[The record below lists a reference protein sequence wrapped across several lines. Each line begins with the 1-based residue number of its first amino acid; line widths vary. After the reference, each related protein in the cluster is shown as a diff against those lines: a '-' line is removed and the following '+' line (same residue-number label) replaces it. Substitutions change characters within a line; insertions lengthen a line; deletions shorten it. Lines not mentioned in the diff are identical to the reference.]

1 MNGGFHNEKLQINMQ
16 LLHSTLT
23 QFSTVKICRE
33 LMRKQNTKQKK
44 PINTDLFNRATVAQD
59 VSSTIIHPIAIVM
72 VVIMRMVAV
81 AVAVEAEAVAV
92 AGTTAAHAIIGVHHH
107 QLKRAHAV
115 ETTTKLRQIVLEI
128 DPVNIRSGLT
138 Y

>member
-1 MNGGFHNEKLQINMQ
+1 M
-16 LLHSTLT
+16 
-23 QFSTVKICRE
+23 CDE

-44 PINTDLFNRATVAQD
+44 PINTDLFNRATVARD

-72 VVIMRMVAV
+72 VVIMQMVAV
-81 AVAVEAEAVAV
+81 VAV
-92 AGTTAAHAIIGVHHH
+92 AAEGTTAAHATIGVHHL
-107 QLKRAHAV
+107 QLSLVLAM
-115 ETTTKLRQIVLEI
+115 ETTTKLHRIVLKI

>member
-1 MNGGFHNEKLQINMQ
+1 M
-16 LLHSTLT
+16 
-23 QFSTVKICRE
+23 CAE

-44 PINTDLFNRATVAQD
+44 PINTDLFNRATVVQD

-81 AVAVEAEAVAV
+81 VAVVEAVAVAV
-92 AGTTAAHAIIGVHHH
+92 AGTTPTHAIIGVHHQ
-107 QLKRAHAV
+107 QLSLAHAV
-115 ETTTKLRQIVLEI
+115 ETTTKLRRIVSKI
-128 DPVNIRSGLT
+128 DPVNIRSGHT

>member
-16 LLHSTLT
+16 LLHITLT

-81 AVAVEAEAVAV
+81 AVQAAAVAV

>member
-1 MNGGFHNEKLQINMQ
+1 M
-16 LLHSTLT
+16 
-23 QFSTVKICRE
+23 
-33 LMRKQNTKQKK
+33 
-44 PINTDLFNRATVAQD
+44 AQD

-72 VVIMRMVAV
+72 VVIMRMVAAAV
-81 AVAVEAEAVAV
+81 AVAVEAAAAAV
-92 AGTTAAHAIIGVHHH
+92 AGTTAVHAIIGVHHH